1 MGFLAPV
8 FLLGA
13 IAAAVPIVLHLL
25 RREPEAR
32 VRFAAVRML
41 RHAPVE
47 HADKR
52 RLRELLL
59 LAMRVAALLLLA
71 FAFARPFVSA
81 STAGLT
87 AGVTVV
93 ALDTSYSLSAPG
105 RFARAQ
111 SLARQAI
118 DAAPRGH
125 LVAVVTFGDGAQVQQ
140 PAAADRALARAAVDA
155 ARVGFGAT
163 RYRAALSMAA
173 DVVAGRTGR
182 VVVVTDLQA
191 NGWDRGEQVALPD
204 RVDVDVA
211 DVGAPA
217 GNLAVTA
224 VRVAGERMLVT
235 VRNAGAEART
245 VRLQLTVD
253 GAAAGEMS
261 GSVDAGQ
268 SSDFAMPAPTGTA
281 ALVAVD
287 DPEGIQ
293 SDNARYL
300 VLSASARPTVLVVSN
315 AGDLG
320 RDAFYVQQAL
330 LATGADGATYDVD
343 GASGAEVSGWD
354 ETRLAT
360 HAAIV
365 LVSTRGL
372 DQRGRDLVASYV
384 RSGGGVL
391 VAGGTD
397 VDAQVAAGATGA
409 TFEFTELPP
418 APGVRSLAPADL
430 RHPVFRSFA
439 AESATL
445 GLVRFRQIVV
455 VRGTGCQALARFSS
469 GEPALQECPSGE
481 GRVLVFASDLDGRW
495 NDFPVHATFLPFLHE
510 TVAYL
515 AGGPRRPS
523 TYLVSSVPAG
533 VPAEPGVHRIPS
545 DGERTGVAV
554 AVNVDVRE
562 SDLARLT
569 VDEFQAAVTPLQTA
583 QVPAGPQGETQQQEA
598 RQNLWKYAILLMM
611 ACLVAESLLSARAG

>member
-1 MGFLAPV
+1 MGFLAPI

-13 IAAAVPIVLHLL
+13 LAAAVPIVLHLL

-32 VRFAAVRML
+32 VPFAAVRML

-47 HADKR
+47 HADRR
-52 RLRELLL
+52 RLRDLLL
-59 LAMRVAALLLLA
+59 LIMRVAALLLLA

-81 STAGLT
+81 STGGLT

-93 ALDTSYSLSAPG
+93 ALDTSYSLSVPG

-111 SLARQAI
+111 SLAQQAI

-125 LVAVVTFGDGAQVQQ
+125 LVAVVTFGDGAQVRQ
-140 PAAADRALARAAVDA
+140 PPSADRALARAAVDA
-155 ARVGFGAT
+155 ARVGFGST

-191 NGWDRGEQVALPD
+191 SGWDRGEQVALPD
-204 RVDVDVA
+204 SIDVDVA
-211 DVGAPA
+211 DVGAAP
-217 GNLAVTA
+217 GNLAVTG
-224 VRVAGERMLVT
+224 VRVAGERLLLT
-235 VRNAGAEART
+235 VRNAGAEGRT

-253 GAAAGEMS
+253 GVAAREVT
-261 GSVDAGQ
+261 GSVEAEQ
-268 SSDFAMPAPTGTA
+268 SSDFAMPAPEGTA
-281 ALVAVD
+281 AIVAVD
-287 DPEGIQ
+287 DPDGIQ

-330 LATGADGATYDVD
+330 LATGADGATYDVA

-354 ETRLAT
+354 DARLAT

-391 VAGGTD
+391 VAAGTD
-397 VDAQVAAGATGA
+397 VDAQVAAGATSV

-418 APGVRSLAPADL
+418 APAIRSLAPADL

-455 VRGTGCQALARFSS
+455 VRGTGCHTLARFSS
-469 GEPALQECPSGE
+469 GEPALQECQSGE
-481 GRVLVFASDLDGRW
+481 GRVLVLASDLDGRW
-495 NDFPVHATFLPFLHE
+495 NDFPVHATFVPFLHE

-523 TYLVSSVPAG
+523 TYLVSSVPPG
-533 VPAEPGVHRIPS
+533 VPAEPGVHRIPG
-545 DGERTGVAV
+545 DGERTGAAV

-562 SDLARLT
+562 SDLARLS
-569 VDEFQAAVTPLQTA
+569 VDEFKGAVTPLLTA
-583 QVPAGPQGETQQQEA
+583 ERAAGPRREAQQQEA
-598 RQNLWKYAILLMM
+598 HQNLWKYAILLMM
-611 ACLVAESLLSARAG
+611 ACLVVESLLSARAT